1 MSSRGCSGP
10 SLGWRVL
17 LTMAQS
23 MVPGQ
28 QTAAWNSL
36 AALPVDADSGYALTG
51 PIGRLT
57 RTAAKWWIATR
68 PAWSWTSWG
77 THVIQLP
84 VVTKALMTDW
94 KPRRL
99 LWLDGQ
105 DGCLWRDC
113 QCVDYY
119 TEAIYM
125 LTGQSGQHEVATLF

>member
-1 MSSRGCSGP
+1 MRRIYSLLAYITCLVRTYLVLQVQLTVRPRSLLSCRLTADECSGP

-36 AALPVDADSGYALTG
+36 AALPMDADSGYALTG

-68 PAWSWTSWG
+68 PA
-77 THVIQLP
+77 
-84 VVTKALMTDW
+84 
-94 KPRRL
+94 
-99 LWLDGQ
+99 
-105 DGCLWRDC
+105 
-113 QCVDYY
+113 
-119 TEAIYM
+119 
-125 LTGQSGQHEVATLF
+125 